1 KMNSLILRTSTNY
14 VLPLLLIFSVFI
26 LLRGHNLPGGGFV
39 GGLIA
44 AVAFVLQMFAQG
56 LEKTREMLVFHPGYF
71 LPFGLSLALISGFS
85 PVFLTGEPFM
95 TGLWFENP
103 LPVIGKVGSSLLFD
117 LGVYLVVFG
126 VALTII
132 FAISEEA

>member
-1 KMNSLILRTSTNY
+1 MNSLILRTSTNY

-71 LPFGLSLALISGFS
+71 LPFGLSLALISGFA